1 MEFNAEDNVSMFDFA
16 EGGGTATLTAGKDNS
31 VAFTFPDG
39 AVQQDE
45 EVGEGPWM
53 GICPQGTTELIG
65 EMWHRCTTSRAG
77 GFSWP
82 ADLIPVVGAY
92 TAVMVPNNGGSAD
105 APLGSVELTVGKK
118 VCRGRLRCVCVRGR
132 RGGNRET
139 VVAGDSVA
147 GEYM

>member
-1 MEFNAEDNVSMFDFA
+1 MEFNAEDSVSMFDFA

-39 AVQQDE
+39 AVQQGE

-53 GICPQGTTELIG
+53 GICPQGTTELVG

-92 TAVMVPNNGGSAD
+92 TVVMVPNGGSAD
-105 APLGSVELTVGKK
+105 APLGSVELTVGKRCMSGWIT
-118 VCRGRLRCVCVRGR
+118 VCVCVRQR
-132 RGGNRET
+132 RDGNRES
-139 VVAGDSVA
+139 VVVSHSH
-147 GEYM
+147 